1 MKAVKPQWPPCFTAT
16 AGLAASMNRV
26 LREFVSGQWWH
37 KSSIQHCR
45 VGLRPF
51 LLCLPHWLAVP
62 AGGTTVVAYWCWWQ
76 YKYWWWRWQETEAW
90 NYNPDDQS
98 VMLNVF
104 SLSRSFFLPP
114 AVVFTCDSSLTQTGL
129 VSTALWEITMRCLE
143 RSVGMLSHKM
153 TRNPNVLFVAGWR
166 LSYFQG
172 QQWGL
177 CWCHCEMA
185 APEVGVGDK
194 TCQQPSLEA
203 VKGPRGGS

>member
-62 AGGTTVVAYWCWWQ
+62 AGGATVVAYWCWWQ

-104 SLSRSFFLPP
+104 SLSHSFFSSSRCCFYMWFKPDTDRFGFHGALRDHNEMPGEKRGH
-114 AVVFTCDSSLTQTGL
+114 AVAQDDT
-129 VSTALWEITMRCLE
+129 
-143 RSVGMLSHKM
+143 
-153 TRNPNVLFVAGWR
+153 
-166 LSYFQG
+166 
-172 QQWGL
+172 
-177 CWCHCEMA
+177 
-185 APEVGVGDK
+185 
-194 TCQQPSLEA
+194 
-203 VKGPRGGS
+203 